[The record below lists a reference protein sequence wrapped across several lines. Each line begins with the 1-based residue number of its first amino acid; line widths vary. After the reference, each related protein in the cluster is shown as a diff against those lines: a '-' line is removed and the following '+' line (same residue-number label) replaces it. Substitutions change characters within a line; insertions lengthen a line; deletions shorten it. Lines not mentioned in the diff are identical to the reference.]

1 MSFEMYNSCG
11 SGKIRESKSSYS
23 GYDFCATKSACE
35 TENACELGSLAG
47 GDFEAIMSVKT
58 NWNKAVGGADK

>member
-1 MSFEMYNSCG
+1 VQQRVHVKQKMHVN
-11 SGKIRESKSSYS
+11 
-23 GYDFCATKSACE
+23 
-35 TENACELGSLAG
+35 LAG

>member
-11 SGKIRESKSSYS
+11 NEKIGESKLNYS

-35 TENACELGSLAG
+35 TENACELG
-47 GDFEAIMSVKT
+47 
-58 NWNKAVGGADK
+58 WW